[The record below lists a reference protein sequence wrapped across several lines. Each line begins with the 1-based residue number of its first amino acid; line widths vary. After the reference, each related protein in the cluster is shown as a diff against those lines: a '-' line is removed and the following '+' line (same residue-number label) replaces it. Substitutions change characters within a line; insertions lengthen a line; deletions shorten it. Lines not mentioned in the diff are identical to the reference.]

1 MIWRG
6 IGWLGILIVFLV
18 SLFGELLTEDI
29 IFKDENYYQQHAWP
43 FSLSLTFSAA
53 IVWYLGKK
61 VFPPTERKLIDQ
73 KTGQEVIFKDSHDFF
88 FIRMEYWGIILI
100 AGGILHQLF
109 G

>member
-6 IGWLGILIVFLV
+6 IGWLVILIVFLV

-29 IFKDENYYQQHAWP
+29 IFKDENYYQQHTWP

-73 KTGQEVIFKDSHDFF
+73 ETGQEVIFKDSHDFF

>member
-29 IFKDENYYQQHAWP
+29 IFKDENYYQQHTWP

-53 IVWYLGKK
+53 IVCVSWEKSL
-61 VFPPTERKLIDQ
+61 PTHREKAHRP
-73 KTGQEVIFKDSHDFF
+73 KDWARSNFQGF
-88 FIRMEYWGIILI
+88 
-100 AGGILHQLF
+100 A
-109 G
+109 

>member
-6 IGWLGILIVFLV
+6 IGWLVILIVFLV

-29 IFKDENYYQQHAWP
+29 IFKDENYYQQHTWP

-73 KTGQEVIFKDSHDFF
+73 ETGQEVIFKDSHDFF
-88 FIRMEYWGIILI
+88 FIRMEYLGIILI